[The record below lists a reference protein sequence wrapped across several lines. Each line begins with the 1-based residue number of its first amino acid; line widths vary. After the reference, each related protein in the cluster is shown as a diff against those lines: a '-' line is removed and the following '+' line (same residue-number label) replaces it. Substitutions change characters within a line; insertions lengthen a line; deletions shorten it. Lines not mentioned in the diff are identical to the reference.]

1 MSNSI
6 KTINPTNGET
16 LATYA
21 LMSSAEAKQVVDACY
36 EAFLDWRLESLE
48 SRAKTVKAIGQ
59 ALQKHKDELADL
71 MVKEMGKLPSQA
83 RQEVDLCTGI
93 CDYTAEHGP
102 KNWPTK
108 APAWQ
113 WRARFRDLLTHGCD
127 LRHSALELPGVS
139 GDPLL
144 HR

>member
-16 LATYA
+16 LETYT

-59 ALQKHKDELADL
+59 AMQKHKEELADL

-93 CDYTAEHGP
+93 CDYTAEHG
-102 KNWPTK
+102 

-113 WRARFRDLLTHGCD
+113 WRTRFRDLLPNGCD
-127 LRHSALELPGVS
+127 LRHSALELPRIPG
-139 GDPLL
+139 GTLL
-144 HR
+144 NRQYYGG